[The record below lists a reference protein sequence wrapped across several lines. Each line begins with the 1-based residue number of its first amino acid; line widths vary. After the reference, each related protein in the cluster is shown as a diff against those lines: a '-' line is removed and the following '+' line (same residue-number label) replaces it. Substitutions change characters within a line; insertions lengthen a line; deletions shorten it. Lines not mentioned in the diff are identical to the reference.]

1 MSVNQMPQQ
10 TPVAVESWHA
20 HLDSA
25 NALRRKTLGLH
36 LRWRGVGHRHDGL
49 VAICRP
55 LDGMAVPAVLRGS
68 GACHRRRSH
77 PTVATGLPCAQQVAA
92 RDPPLGACLSI
103 LRGRDR
109 GRFRFS
115 RGGADVVGS
124 RPNEEA
130 TTMDEAKSARSLW
143 VGWERGVCG
152 VARLGRST
160 HYVPR
165 RAPCIRSL
173 SQPTRLT
180 QNTQTGS

>member
-1 MSVNQMPQQ
+1 MPHRR
-10 TPVAVESWHA
+10 PVAVESVHA
-20 HLDSA
+20 RLDSS
-25 NALRRKTLGLH
+25 NALRRKTVGLH

-49 VAICRP
+49 VAVCRP
-55 LDGMAVPAVLRGS
+55 LDGMAGPVVPRRS
-68 GACHRRRSH
+68 GACRRRRSH
-77 PTVATGLPCAQQVAA
+77 PAVAAGLPCAQQVAA
-92 RDPPLGACLSI
+92 REAPLGACLSI

-115 RGGADVVGS
+115 RGGADAVGS

-152 VARLGRST
+152 VARLVRST

-165 RAPCIRSL
+165 RAPCIPSL